1 MIEKTVHLKVGMG
14 TRSVSWLGAFVI
26 CGLVFFGSAGRVQ
39 AEKRLGN
46 YGAVAI
52 DAETRLRYSSNV
64 FRNSNEQ
71 DDRIL
76 ELTPRLRY
84 RFDQGSIR
92 VEADAGVNVI
102 RYDDF
107 NANDAE
113 DIKSHIVIEFP
124 YGDYQER
131 KRYDIRSGVE
141 FLDQDSETAGFSDIQ
156 RLSVPIEFFYDYR
169 ETLSLGLGYRYVQT
183 DVERSITTADS
194 TDHAVFL
201 AVEGQLASAVNAEL
215 RLGGQRRE
223 FDAAGEDDDNGFF
236 VESLFSWE
244 ASDLTT
250 VDLSIGNQFSTTL
263 DRISKETFFAEVE
276 LKHRFSDKIRAT
288 AGLGY
293 EDVTY
298 SNGRDD
304 EQFSLEVG
312 SVYTLIEKRLE
323 VDCGARYAHRDSSR
337 VSSNYD
343 VLMLHASLSYLF

>member
-1 MIEKTVHLKVGMG
+1 M
-14 TRSVSWLGAFVI
+14 
-26 CGLVFFGSAGRVQ
+26 
-39 AEKRLGN
+39 
-46 YGAVAI
+46 
-52 DAETRLRYSSNV
+52 
-64 FRNSNEQ
+64 
-71 DDRIL
+71 
-76 ELTPRLRY
+76 
-84 RFDQGSIR
+84 
-92 VEADAGVNVI
+92 
-102 RYDDF
+102 
-107 NANDAE
+107 
-113 DIKSHIVIEFP
+113 
-124 YGDYQER
+124 
-131 KRYDIRSGVE
+131 
-141 FLDQDSETAGFSDIQ
+141 
-156 RLSVPIEFFYDYR
+156 
-169 ETLSLGLGYRYVQT
+169 
-183 DVERSITTADS
+183 
-194 TDHAVFL
+194 
-201 AVEGQLASAVNAEL
+201 NAEL

-223 FDAAGEDDDNGFF
+223 FDAAGEDDDSGFL

-276 LKHRFSDKIRAT
+276 LKHRFSDKIRAA